1 MRIALTAFVLIAAAG
16 TAGAQSHAPRSTDEL
31 WKPTLGLPLP
41 QIGLPLP
48 EIGLPLPQLG
58 LPPIQRS
65 ERFERSER
73 PERPERVERSRRSSA
88 ILFVPAF
95 GWPYLP
101 ATAVPAPP
109 ALPPQEK
116 HASGRLRLDIQA
128 GVDPQFYVD
137 GYFVG
142 MLSDVSGELTLDA
155 GAHTVE
161 LREDGYESLRVD
173 VQISRDGSTTY
184 RGELKPVGRADL
196 PVRGADLSGPRP
208 EVPPTTIYVIPGCY
222 VGNVPPKDAGL
233 PADCGQRP
241 AVAFPSR
248 P

>member
-16 TAGAQSHAPRSTDEL
+16 TAGAQSHTPRSTDEL

-48 EIGLPLPQLG
+48 QIGLPLPQLG
-58 LPPIQRS
+58 LPPIERS

-73 PERPERVERSRRSSA
+73 LERSERRGA

-116 HASGRLRLDIQA
+116 KHTTGRLRLDIQT
-128 GVDPQFYVD
+128 GVD
-137 GYFVG
+137 
-142 MLSDVSGELTLDA
+142 
-155 GAHTVE
+155 
-161 LREDGYESLRVD
+161 
-173 VQISRDGSTTY
+173 
-184 RGELKPVGRADL
+184 
-196 PVRGADLSGPRP
+196 
-208 EVPPTTIYVIPGCY
+208 
-222 VGNVPPKDAGL
+222 
-233 PADCGQRP
+233 
-241 AVAFPSR
+241 
-248 P
+248 

>member
-16 TAGAQSHAPRSTDEL
+16 TAGAQSHTPRSTDEL

-73 PERPERVERSRRSSA
+73 PERVERSRRSSA

-116 HASGRLRLDIQA
+116 HATGRLRLDIQT
-128 GVDPQFYVD
+128 GVD
-137 GYFVG
+137 
-142 MLSDVSGELTLDA
+142 
-155 GAHTVE
+155 
-161 LREDGYESLRVD
+161 
-173 VQISRDGSTTY
+173 
-184 RGELKPVGRADL
+184 
-196 PVRGADLSGPRP
+196 
-208 EVPPTTIYVIPGCY
+208 
-222 VGNVPPKDAGL
+222 
-233 PADCGQRP
+233 
-241 AVAFPSR
+241 
-248 P
+248 